1 MATEAV
7 DNQILGA
14 LLALF
19 QAIGGPSTY
28 LTTPLVAEGVPPD
41 PLPAVDQAPLLYL
54 SHVKTV
60 PANPPVTGPVHRWTA
75 TYAAWIA
82 AKDQR
87 ITNQVRADVLRRIY
101 AGEGTLATAAQQP
114 AYPLEFTRLD
124 ANRAGVHLAVQLIA
138 IDYQTDHT
146 AT

>member
-7 DNQILGA
+7 DNQLLGA
-14 LLALF
+14 FLALF
-19 QAIGGPSTY
+19 QAIAGPASY
-28 LTTPLVAEGVPPD
+28 LTAPVVTEGVPPD
-41 PLPAVDQAPLLYL
+41 PLPAVDQAPLLYV
-54 SHVKTV
+54 SHVRTD

-75 TYAAWIA
+75 RFAAWIA

-87 ITNQVRADVLRRIY
+87 TTNQVRADLLRRLY
-101 AGEGTLATAAQQP
+101 AGEAALTTAAQQP